1 MATANTARRI
11 LDAIKSAPHSVSQAA
26 IARTLG
32 DSVST
37 TDISNVVNQLE
48 LLGYIKQNRNE
59 PYSYFTRTP
68 KREVIQGFIAG
79 ANDLPGMTF
88 TEEAPAARPFTPGE
102 IRENEAHRILRVVR
116 NAQHACEVGLALPST
131 WGMIVEMLEAGLIKE
146 HRDQPGHYFTRRPY
160 RDDIDMFLNN
170 EITLDE
176 LFDITTEVPEDLGDH
191 TDHTDSPAVS
201 VTASMDAFLDQ
212 LEQIREQLNALLDAN
227 GR

>member
-1 MATANTARRI
+1 MATVNTFRRV
-11 LDAIKSAPHSVSQAA
+11 LDAIKSAPHA
-26 IARTLG
+26 I
-32 DSVST
+32 SI
-37 TDISNVVNQLE
+37 TDIAGNVEMTNAQVEETIPQLVAN
-48 LLGYIKQNRNE
+48 GYIKLHTDGSGR
-59 PYSYFTRTP
+59 YFTRKP
-68 KREVIQGFIAG
+68 KRDLINGFIAG
-79 ANDLPGMTF
+79 ANDLPGLTF
-88 TEEAPAARPFTPGE
+88 TEEVPAARPFTPGE
-102 IRENEAHRILRVVR
+102 IRENEAHRILRVIR

-160 RDDIDMFLNN
+160 RDDIDMFLNS

-176 LFDITTEVPEDLGDH
+176 LFDITTEVPEGLGDH